1 QVGARRSAALR
12 VPCAGPGSHARRGV
26 AAGRR
31 SRRGD
36 QAARRHAADDPRA
49 RPRKDG
55 QVSDDNAITLPCGC
69 TRGIVKR
76 MAPALNPDGTAKIE
90 GGAFVMEEVEEIQE
104 RFCDEHTLT
113 MIRRQYDVQK

>member
-1 QVGARRSAALR
+1 
-12 VPCAGPGSHARRGV
+12 
-26 AAGRR
+26 
-31 SRRGD
+31 
-36 QAARRHAADDPRA
+36 
-49 RPRKDG
+49 
-55 QVSDDNAITLPCGC
+55 VSDDNAITLPCGC

-113 MIRRQYDVQK
+113 MIRRQYDVQKALASGASSEEALALMAGASPFPLLGDGSDG